1 MKKLMMFFLTATMA
15 LSFTACSNSGETSVQ
30 SSADKSQNVSQI
42 NSNTENK
49 DQQSAAVSDTA
60 NDDTSA
66 EDNNSSESGKILVAY
81 FSATNN
87 TEGVAQKLADGLGAD
102 IYEIIPEQPYTDDDL
117 DYNDSGSRSS
127 VEMNDPSAR
136 PAISG
141 TIENMEQY
149 DVVLI
154 GYPIWWGEAP
164 RIMSTFIESCD
175 FSGKTLAAFCTS
187 ASSGFGSS
195 DQALRSAASGATW
208 LEGERFSASAS
219 QEDILAWANGLGVK

>member
-1 MKKLMMFFLTATMA
+1 MKKILMIILTAAMA
-15 LSFTACSNSGETSVQ
+15 LSFAACSNSGA
-30 SSADKSQNVSQI
+30 SSAQVADNAQNTSQI

-49 DQQSAAVSDTA
+49 DQQSAAVSDT
-60 NDDTSA
+60 DSSA
-66 EDNNSSESGKILVAY
+66 ENNNSSEGGKILVAY

-102 IYEIIPEQPYTDDDL
+102 IYEIIPEQPYTDEDL

-164 RIMSTFIESCD
+164 RIMSTFIESYD

-219 QEDILAWANGLGVK
+219 LEDILAWANSLGVK